1 MFNPDNSLVQTESL
15 LTLSLQSGA
24 DVTISFYDLHDGWA
38 FLQDIKEGTYDCV
51 SQFEVDP

>member
-1 MFNPDNSLVQTESL
+1 MFNPDTSLVQTESL